1 MTRRK
6 AGGLLSVLRG
16 CGQVVAWPLALA
28 TLMMGGCAEGPAAEQ
43 LTVAGPSEPAPP
55 PPAAYALTDEEKAL
69 DCKRLTGRMQVRI
82 LQIRDFS
89 VRPQSSAAAYT
100 VQGAARSVLG
110 GGHAGADPNGQ
121 YARDRAQLEAYNAE
135 LAAKHCR
142 TFNLD
147 DELKPK
153 PVTATPT
160 PSRKK

>member
-1 MTRRK
+1 MTRLK
-6 AGGLLSVLRG
+6 AGGHLSLPRA
-16 CGQVVAWPLALA
+16 CGPIVVWPLALA
-28 TLMMGGCAEGPAAEQ
+28 ALVTSGCAPGPTAEQ
-43 LTVAGPSEPAPP
+43 LTVAGPSEPAPA
-55 PPAAYALTDEEKAL
+55 AAYTLTDAEKAL
-69 DCKRLTGRMQVRI
+69 DCKKLTGRMQVRI

-100 VQGAARSVLG
+100 MQSAARSVLG
-110 GGHAGADPNGQ
+110 GGQAGADPNGQ